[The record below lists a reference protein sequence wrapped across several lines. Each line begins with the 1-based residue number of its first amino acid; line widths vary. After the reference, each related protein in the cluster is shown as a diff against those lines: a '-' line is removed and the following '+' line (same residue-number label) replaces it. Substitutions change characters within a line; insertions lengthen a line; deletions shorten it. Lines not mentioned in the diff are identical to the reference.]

1 MKNDNLKKYYLK
13 SGHTKR
19 HHTKRYH
26 TKSHHSKNL
35 ILKYSLYILL
45 TLSTVS
51 LFPLTSKSQTIIVG
65 FYNCE
70 NLYDTIDQRNV
81 IDEEFT
87 PQSHKEYNR
96 IKFQN
101 KITHLASV
109 IEGMGQLEAAKGIA
123 LLGVA
128 EIENKM
134 VLQQLVESTLLKK
147 YHLKYIQF
155 DSKDARGVDVA
166 LLYNP
171 SFFTPYQYRPYTLT
185 DSSHFSD
192 YATRDILY
200 VQGLLDKTWVHILVN
215 HWPSRRGGEK
225 QSANKRQW
233 AATVCKKIMDS
244 IEAQDPLAKIIVMG
258 DFNDNPDNKSVQ
270 QLHLQ
275 NPYFDLFKKGV
286 GSLAYRDVWNL
297 FDQIL
302 LNNAWEHMIPGKRI
316 QKGIHNRMGEQLKN
330 EAEYRSVKALFDLT
344 YYKSIIYNN
353 WGLLEQEG
361 RYKGYPKRTWNGDR
375 FNNGFSDHFPAVT
388 IFKVKSVE
396 IAVK

>member
-26 TKSHHSKNL
+26 TKSHNSKNL

-134 VLQQLVESTLLKK
+134 VCSNWLK
-147 YHLKYIQF
+147 
-155 DSKDARGVDVA
+155 V
-166 LLYNP
+166 P
-171 SFFTPYQYRPYTLT
+171 
-185 DSSHFSD
+185 
-192 YATRDILY
+192 
-200 VQGLLDKTWVHILVN
+200 
-215 HWPSRRGGEK
+215 
-225 QSANKRQW
+225 
-233 AATVCKKIMDS
+233 C
-244 IEAQDPLAKIIVMG
+244 
-258 DFNDNPDNKSVQ
+258 
-270 QLHLQ
+270 
-275 NPYFDLFKKGV
+275 
-286 GSLAYRDVWNL
+286 
-297 FDQIL
+297 
-302 LNNAWEHMIPGKRI
+302 
-316 QKGIHNRMGEQLKN
+316 
-330 EAEYRSVKALFDLT
+330 
-344 YYKSIIYNN
+344 
-353 WGLLEQEG
+353 
-361 RYKGYPKRTWNGDR
+361 
-375 FNNGFSDHFPAVT
+375 
-388 IFKVKSVE
+388 
-396 IAVK
+396 

>member
-1 MKNDNLKKYYLK
+1 MV
-13 SGHTKR
+13 
-19 HHTKRYH
+19 
-26 TKSHHSKNL
+26 SKA
-35 ILKYSLYILL
+35 
-45 TLSTVS
+45 
-51 LFPLTSKSQTIIVG
+51 QTIIVG

-87 PQSHKEYNR
+87 PQSHKEYNS
-96 IKFQN
+96 IKFQQ

-109 IEGMGQLEAAKGIA
+109 IKGIGQLEDAKGIA
-123 LLGVA
+123 LLGLA

-134 VLQQLVESTLLKK
+134 VLRQLIESPLLKK

-171 SFFTPYQYRPYTLT
+171 SFFTPYQYRPYSLT
-185 DSSHFSD
+185 DSSHFTD

-244 IEAQDPLAKIIVMG
+244 IEEQDPLAKIIVMG
-258 DFNDNPDNKSVQ
+258 DFNDNPDNKSVL

-302 LNNAWEHMIPGKRI
+302 LNHAWENMVPEKPI
-316 QKGIHNRMGEQLKN
+316 QKGVKNSLGEQFKN
-330 EAEYRSVKALFDLT
+330 EAEYRSIKALFDLT

-353 WGLLEQEG
+353 LNLLEKEG
-361 RYKGYPKRTWNGDR
+361 RYKGYPKRTWNGDH
-375 FNNGFSDHFPAVT
+375 FNDGFSDHFPAVT
-388 IFKVKSVE
+388 IFKVKTVE